1 MFLSIIIPVYNVEE
15 YLEQCMDSILKAG
28 FSDYE
33 VLLVIGKSSDR
44 SNQICYEYAR
54 KNSCIRVIIQDGT
67 GLSNARNCGLREA
80 AGTYIM
86 YADSDDFLDTQA
98 FEHTIRKLY
107 LIQGQD
113 LDVLISDFY
122 LADASGQ
129 VYGCRCQIK
138 ESAEII
144 TDYEY
149 LGKFLRSRKNYC
161 NVWRYLYRRD
171 FLLENRLF
179 SKEGFKSED
188 LDYSTRVLLSAKR
201 CGFCHNPYYCY
212 RVRRSGSLVN
222 VVTMQN
228 VDNLL
233 DILCDCIEMVH
244 DDMCFPY
251 RQPLMNKLVWEYFF
265 NFLFIED
272 ISPISQRAEAQ
283 RKIESR
289 MYLLK
294 SASGGT
300 FFYWLV
306 RIGGVRFWS
315 KVLLAGRFMKRLLKR

>member
-15 YLEQCMDSILKAG
+15 YLELCVESILKSA

-44 SNQICYEYAR
+44 SNQICYGYAK
-54 KNSCIRVIIQDGT
+54 KNHRIRVIIQDGT
-67 GLSNARNCGLREA
+67 GLSNARNCGLMA
-80 AGTYIM
+80 ADGTYIM

-98 FEHTIRKLY
+98 FEHTIKKLY
-107 LIQGQD
+107 LMPDHD
-113 LDVLISDFY
+113 LEVLISDFY
-122 LADASGQ
+122 LADAFGQ
-129 VYGCRCQIK
+129 VYGCRRQIK
-138 ESAEII
+138 ETAEII

-171 FLLENRLF
+171 FLLENQLF

-188 LDYSTRVLLSAKR
+188 LDYSTRVLLSVKR
-201 CGFCHNPYYCY
+201 CGFYHNPYYCY

-233 DILCDCIEMVH
+233 DILCDCIERVRA
-244 DDMCFPY
+244 DKRFPY
-251 RQPLMNKLVWEYFF
+251 CQLLINKLVWEYFF

-272 ISPISQRAEAQ
+272 ITPASQKAEARQ
-283 RKIESR
+283 KMESK

-294 SASGGT
+294 NASLGT
-300 FFYWLV
+300 LFYWFV
-306 RIGGVRFWS
+306 RIGGIRFWG
-315 KVLLAGRFMKRLLKR
+315 KALLAGRCMKRRLKR